1 MKSIPTPIPARR
13 TATDSDAA
21 ERNQAERAYATLR
34 SEILRGTLKA
44 GERLRAA
51 DLRDRYRLSLT
62 PIREALTRLSSEGLV
77 AGEAHRG
84 ARVAEASLD
93 EFADLMATRRE
104 IERSCLTRAMAQ
116 GDAAWEAEIVA
127 ALHLLSR
134 TRLPSSQID
143 IEAMANWEAQHRR
156 FHVALVAACGSPWL
170 LRVWNTLVDH
180 SERYR
185 KIRMLRPPSARPK
198 ARNVAAEHAAMADA
212 VLKRDRVRALAL
224 MDAHLVATERAV
236 ARQLETQPPPRK
248 TPTR

>member
-1 MKSIPTPIPARR
+1 MKSIPTPRNRAATSGDDARP
-13 TATDSDAA
+13 S
-21 ERNQAERAYATLR
+21 QGERAYATLR
-34 SEILRGTLKA
+34 GEILRGALVA

-51 DLRDRYRLSLT
+51 DLRERYRLSLT

-77 AGEAHRG
+77 AGETHRG

-104 IERSCLTRAMAQ
+104 IERSCLARAIEH

-134 TRLPSSQID
+134 TKLPVSPTD
-143 IEAMANWEAQHRR
+143 AAAMTLWEARHRR
-156 FHVALVAACGSPWL
+156 FHDALVAACGSPWL
-170 LRVWNTLVDH
+170 LRLRNTLVDH

-185 KIRMLRPPSARPK
+185 KIRMLRPQSVRPK
-198 ARNVAAEHAAMADA
+198 ARNVAAEHAAMAKA
-212 VLKRDRVRALAL
+212 ALERDRARALAL

-236 ARQLETQPPPRK
+236 ARHLAPPAPSRK
-248 TPTR
+248 DSTR